1 MERLNNNNQK
11 FHYQM
16 EFVECDATQAN
27 RSVGANTLYSKNKG
41 NTYFLL
47 DLNGLPSDNTWNI
60 MTNNYRF
67 YNKNPYPF
75 ISDKEVPNDRFLIS
89 KFLTYFFRN
98 QNVIPSRKRNYYF
111 NRIRQLL
118 IIQRKALDNRLN
130 SKQWN
135 DRKTKTF
142 IKFSYKHTTFYL
154 GFYEMCPCKRP
165 AAVVQSNGRIG
176 CHMHQREI
184 ITKPPQALSARLDH
198 KQLNSYKSKFVRSQ
212 RRNVQYIKSSLL
224 YEEEIQ
230 GVPVRGLIV
239 AKIFNGK
246 LNPKKPMKKDKDD
259 IQIYLSKHVKA
270 RNLGI
275 NDIEIIDNEL
285 GTIGVKRD
293 QIDSR
298 LSRLSGR
305 ESRMEIHVL
314 MDMAR
319 DSYDENE
326 RKYAKDRLAE
336 IATREEEERT
346 EYLGRQ
352 IKPDD
357 TVRDRTDRGEG
368 DFEGFFEDYTKRMGK
383 RRI

>member
-27 RSVGANTLYSKNKG
+27 RSVGANALYSKNKG

-47 DLNGLPSDNTWNI
+47 DVNGLPSDNSWNI

-67 YNKNPYPF
+67 YNKNPYSF
-75 ISDKEVPNDRFLIS
+75 ISDKEAPNDRFLIS
-89 KFLTYFFRN
+89 KFLTYFFRS
-98 QNVIPSRKRNYYF
+98 QNVIPSSKRNYYF

-118 IIQRKALDNRLN
+118 IIQRKALDSRLN
-130 SKQWN
+130 SKHWN

-184 ITKPPQALSARLDH
+184 ITKPPKALSARLDH
-198 KQLNSYKSKFVRSQ
+198 RQLNSNKSKFVKSN

-224 YEEEIQ
+224 YEEEIL
-230 GVPVRGLIV
+230 GVPVQGLIV

-246 LNPKKPMKKDKDD
+246 INPKKLMKKDNDD
-259 IQIYLSKHVKA
+259 IQIRLSRHMKA

-275 NDIEIIDNEL
+275 NDIEIIDKEC
-285 GTIGVKRD
+285 GTIGIKRD
-293 QIDSR
+293 QI
-298 LSRLSGR
+298 
-305 ESRMEIHVL
+305 
-314 MDMAR
+314 
-319 DSYDENE
+319 Y
-326 RKYAKDRLAE
+326 DRLA
-336 IATREEEERT
+336 RSS
-346 EYLGRQ
+346 G
-352 IKPDD
+352 K
-357 TVRDRTDRGEG
+357 
-368 DFEGFFEDYTKRMGK
+368 EDELKYTCL
-383 RRI
+383 